1 MRVSE
6 TAATAALCLAGAGG
20 AAGFQSPWVVGRA
33 SAVAGAGVEQ
43 QQRRQRGAAAVTE
56 VPSAR

>member
-6 TAATAALCLAGAGG
+6 TAAKAALCLAGAGG
-20 AAGFQSPWVVGRA
+20 VAGFQSPWVVGRA

-43 QQRRQRGAAAVTE
+43 RQRGVAAVAVA